1 MYIRFTTLRPRA
13 LAWGGGG
20 TLRRVTLTLQPEID
34 MPIYEYRCQGCG
46 HQFELLVLK
55 STTVACPACSGAE
68 LERLL
73 SLPAIKSETTHA
85 LAMDAAKLRD
95 KKQAADINRAQRE
108 YELHHND

>member
-1 MYIRFTTLRPRA
+1 
-13 LAWGGGG
+13 
-20 TLRRVTLTLQPEID
+20 

-55 STTVACPACSGAE
+55 TTVVACPTCQSAE

-85 LAMDAAKLRD
+85 LAMGAAKKRD
-95 KKQAADINRAQRE
+95 KKQASETNRAQRE